1 MSTSWA
7 SGSVAVPEYASVL
20 RTHRAA
26 MRHAVQSTRSHGHS
40 MLHSIPRCPS
50 RLQFL
55 QYRTPSVLG
64 SAFIAMAGVPDVPTT
79 SAQEAGMLVL
89 EQKAPYLDV
98 RTPEEFSR
106 EHVPGSINVPWFLNL
121 TTRQVFV
128 THVSSAPEMRSLTPA
143 IIVVTCCTVCRAWPY
158 GLRCLPWTF
167 QCI

>member
-1 MSTSWA
+1 MSKSWA

-40 MLHSIPRCPS
+40 MLHSIPRCAS

-89 EQKAPYLDV
+89 EQ
-98 RTPEEFSR
+98 FSR